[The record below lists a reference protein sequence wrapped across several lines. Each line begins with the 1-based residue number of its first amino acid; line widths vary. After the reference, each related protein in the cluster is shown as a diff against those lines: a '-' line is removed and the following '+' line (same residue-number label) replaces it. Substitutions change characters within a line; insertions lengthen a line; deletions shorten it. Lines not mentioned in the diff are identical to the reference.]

1 MTIANEIFEQLRA
14 QGGEEKAQ
22 HLSRFF
28 KCKPGEYGES
38 DRFLGVTVPEVRSVS
53 KAYKEK
59 VNWQDLEELLASPWH
74 DCRLA
79 ALLTLIEKYKQE
91 PEAVY
96 NFYLKH
102 KS

>member
-38 DRFLGVTVPEVRSVS
+38 DRFLGGTVPEVRSVS
-53 KAYKEK
+53 KAYKEP
-59 VNWQDLEELLASPWH
+59 LARMSSCISSYF
-74 DCRLA
+74 DGEIQTGA
-79 ALLTLIEKYKQE
+79 
-91 PEAVY
+91 
-96 NFYLKH
+96 
-102 KS
+102 